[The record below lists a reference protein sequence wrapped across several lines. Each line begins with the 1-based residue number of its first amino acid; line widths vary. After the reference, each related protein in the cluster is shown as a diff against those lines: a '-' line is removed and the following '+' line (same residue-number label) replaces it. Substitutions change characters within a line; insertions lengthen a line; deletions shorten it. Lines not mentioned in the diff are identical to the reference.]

1 MLGGFFKTSKSR
13 TFSAGGSIASE
24 LQAKLAN
31 FQGDLGKLNKRL
43 LSDITTRAPSPISAA
58 VSKTYAVGKLAAVK
72 RTNFLGGGKRALTK
86 RGNTI
91 VLARKDGDDYSVE
104 FSGHVFSDWPTF
116 ANNRKVVPKFVKVRG
131 NRKKGTKTKRVRKPY
146 TVSREV
152 IRGKR
157 VAIEPTDEK
166 NRIFVLGGKGELK
179 PFIVTPSNNYPRV
192 FGATS
197 IPQAIMRPD
206 TVKAWQPEVES
217 LIRKRLDHHLN
228 QLSKRKY

>member
-1 MLGGFFKTSKSR
+1 MPGGFFKTSKSR

-31 FQGDLGKLNKRL
+31 FQGDLGKLNQRL

-72 RTNFLGGGKRALTK
+72 RSNFLGGGKRSLTK

-91 VLARKDGDDYSVE
+91 VLARKDGDNYSVE

-131 NRKKGTKTKRVRKPY
+131 SKRLGTKTKRVRKPY
-146 TVSREV
+146 TVTREV
-152 IRGKR
+152 RRGKR
-157 VAIEPTDEK
+157 VALEPSDEK
-166 NRIFVLGGKGELK
+166 NRIFVLGNKGQIK
-179 PFIVTPSNNYPRV
+179 PYIVTPSNEHPRV

-197 IPQAIMRPD
+197 IPQAIMQPH
-206 TVKAWQPEVES
+206 TINAWQPKVEE

-228 QLSKRKY
+228 LLSKRKY